1 MKRPTSSAIISLTMT
16 GINSATKPPSR
27 SNRSSRNGGAGLAM
41 MAGHESGAE
50 FGQSG
55 SCASIHDSRW

>member
-16 GINSATKPPSR
+16 TKPQNR

-41 MAGHESGAE
+41 MAGHESGGE